1 MTGMG
6 DKTIRFDSES
16 IGWDQ
21 WEKQW
26 EKQWE
31 LTI

>member
-16 IGWDQ
+16 IGSD
-21 WEKQW
+21 QW